1 VYTRSGPQQGV
12 NKGCV
17 EDVSEILIFSVLK
30 VNDYTMIPD
39 ILTVKI
45 IGFALT

>member
-1 VYTRSGPQQGV
+1 VYPRSGPQQGV

-17 EDVSEILIFSVLK
+17 EDVSEILIFSILK
-30 VNDYTMIPD
+30 VNDYIIPD
-39 ILTVKI
+39 ILMVKI